1 MNMPFLKDIPPFIF
15 FTGKGGVGKTSL
27 ACATAVWLADQ
38 GKRTLLVSTDPA
50 SNVGQVFSQTIGHRI
65 TDISTVE
72 NLAAMEVDPMAAAQ
86 AYRDRVL
93 DPVRGLMPADVVS
106 SIEEQLSGSCTTE
119 IAAFDEFTGLLT
131 NHELREKYDHI
142 VFDTAPTGHTIRMLE
157 LPGAWSGYL
166 EANPDAA
173 ANLGPL
179 VGLEKQQHQ
188 YSDAV
193 KALSDAALTRLVLVA
208 RAQASTLKEVSH
220 THDELSAIGLQHQ
233 HLAINGVLPPFAGEN
248 DPLAQSIL
256 AREEKAL
263 QAMPENLANLPRSQ
277 LYLKPFNLVGL
288 EALRQ
293 LFTENKASLPL
304 PATTLNTLDLPKL
317 ASLVDELSLTGK
329 GLVMAMGKGGVG
341 KTTVAASIAV
351 SLAKRG
357 HKVHLTT
364 SDPAAHLSYTL
375 DGSLPNLQV
384 SRIDPKVETERYRR
398 FVLENQGKGLDAEGL
413 AVLEEDLRSPCTEE
427 IAVFQAFSRIIKEAD
442 DHFVIMDTAPTGHTL
457 LLLDATGAY
466 HREMVRQMG
475 QTHDHV
481 MTPMMQLQDP
491 EKTKVIIVTLTVLE
505 NLQCEGFQPFFACQ
519 TRVRDPGRREHTKHM
534 LRLRREGQITGKQV
548 PEIILLNSHDGTSS
562 YQMLPGLFRAV
573 CQNGLVCGESF
584 GEVRVPHKG
593 DVVSQ
598 VIEGA
603 YEVLGIFDRVE
614 EKRDA
619 MQSLMLPPPAQQ
631 ALAQAALTYRFGED
645 HQPVTAPQ
653 ILSPRRWQDES
664 NDLWTTYQRIQ
675 ENLIKGGLSGRSAKG
690 GRTHTRAVRGIDGD
704 VKLNRALWVMAEAM
718 LSGFQS

>member
-1 MNMPFLKDIPPFIF
+1 MPFLKDIPPFIF

-233 HLAINGVLPPFAGEN
+233 HLAINGVLPPFAGED

-256 AREEKAL
+256 VREEKAL
-263 QAMPENLANLPRSQ
+263 QAMPDNLANLPRSQ

-288 EALRQ
+288 EALRE
-293 LFTENKASLPL
+293 LFTQSKAAPALPD
-304 PATTLNTLDLPKL
+304 TTLNVLDLPKL
-317 ASLVDELSLTGK
+317 SSLVDELSQTGN
-329 GLVMAMGKGGVG
+329 GLVMTMGKGGVG
-341 KTTVAASIAV
+341 KTTIAASVAV

-398 FVLENQGKGLDAEGL
+398 FVLENQGKGLDAKGL

-475 QTHDHV
+475 QTHDNLL
-481 MTPMMQLQDP
+481 TPMMLLQDP
-491 EKTKVIIVTLTVLE
+491 EKTKVIIVTLAETTPVLE
-505 NLQCEGFQPFFACQ
+505 AANLQQ
-519 TRVRDPGRREHTKHM
+519 D
-534 LRLRREGQITGKQV
+534 LRRA
-548 PEIILLNSHDGTSS
+548 EIEPWAWVINSSLAAAKPSS
-562 YQMLPGLFRAV
+562 PFLVTRASRELPLINDVTEQFAERIALTPL
-573 CQNGLVCGESF
+573 QN
-584 GEVRVPHKG
+584 
-593 DVVSQ
+593 
-598 VIEGA
+598 
-603 YEVLGIFDRVE
+603 E
-614 EKRDA
+614 E
-619 MQSLMLPPPAQQ
+619 PVG
-631 ALAQAALTYRFGED
+631 AAL
-645 HQPVTAPQ
+645 
-653 ILSPRRWQDES
+653 L
-664 NDLWTTYQRIQ
+664 
-675 ENLIKGGLSGRSAKG
+675 AK
-690 GRTHTRAVRGIDGD
+690 
-704 VKLNRALWVMAEAM
+704 MA
-718 LSGFQS
+718 G

>member
-179 VGLEKQQHQ
+179 VGLQKQQHQ

-288 EALRQ
+288 EALRL

-317 ASLVDELSLTGK
+317 ASLVDELSQTGK
-329 GLVMAMGKGGVG
+329 GLVMTMGKGGVG
-341 KTTVAASIAV
+341 KTTVAASVAV

-384 SRIDPKVETERYRR
+384 SRIDPKVETERYRH

-491 EKTKVIIVTLTVLE
+491 EKTKVIIVTLAETTPVLE
-505 NLQCEGFQPFFACQ
+505 AANLQQ
-519 TRVRDPGRREHTKHM
+519 D
-534 LRLRREGQITGKQV
+534 LRRA
-548 PEIILLNSHDGTSS
+548 EIEPWAWVINSSLAAAKPSS
-562 YQMLPGLFRAV
+562 PFLVTRASRELPLI
-573 CQNGLVCGESF
+573 NGVTE
-584 GEVRVPHKG
+584 
-593 DVVSQ
+593 Q
-598 VIEGA
+598 YA
-603 YEVLGIFDRVE
+603 
-614 EKRDA
+614 KRI
-619 MQSLMLPPPAQQ
+619 
-631 ALAQAALTYRFGED
+631 ALAALQNEE
-645 HQPVTAPQ
+645 PVGTA
-653 ILSPRRWQDES
+653 L
-664 NDLWTTYQRIQ
+664 L
-675 ENLIKGGLSGRSAKG
+675 AK
-690 GRTHTRAVRGIDGD
+690 
-704 VKLNRALWVMAEAM
+704 MA
-718 LSGFQS
+718 G

>member
-65 TDISTVE
+65 TDISTVQ

-131 NHELREKYDHI
+131 NHELQEKYDHI

-248 DPLAQSIL
+248 DP
-256 AREEKAL
+256 
-263 QAMPENLANLPRSQ
+263 
-277 LYLKPFNLVGL
+277 
-288 EALRQ
+288 
-293 LFTENKASLPL
+293 
-304 PATTLNTLDLPKL
+304 
-317 ASLVDELSLTGK
+317 
-329 GLVMAMGKGGVG
+329 
-341 KTTVAASIAV
+341 
-351 SLAKRG
+351 
-357 HKVHLTT
+357 
-364 SDPAAHLSYTL
+364 
-375 DGSLPNLQV
+375 
-384 SRIDPKVETERYRR
+384 
-398 FVLENQGKGLDAEGL
+398 
-413 AVLEEDLRSPCTEE
+413 
-427 IAVFQAFSRIIKEAD
+427 
-442 DHFVIMDTAPTGHTL
+442 
-457 LLLDATGAY
+457 
-466 HREMVRQMG
+466 
-475 QTHDHV
+475 
-481 MTPMMQLQDP
+481 
-491 EKTKVIIVTLTVLE
+491 
-505 NLQCEGFQPFFACQ
+505 
-519 TRVRDPGRREHTKHM
+519 
-534 LRLRREGQITGKQV
+534 
-548 PEIILLNSHDGTSS
+548 
-562 YQMLPGLFRAV
+562 
-573 CQNGLVCGESF
+573 
-584 GEVRVPHKG
+584 
-593 DVVSQ
+593 
-598 VIEGA
+598 
-603 YEVLGIFDRVE
+603 
-614 EKRDA
+614 
-619 MQSLMLPPPAQQ
+619 
-631 ALAQAALTYRFGED
+631 
-645 HQPVTAPQ
+645 
-653 ILSPRRWQDES
+653 
-664 NDLWTTYQRIQ
+664 
-675 ENLIKGGLSGRSAKG
+675 
-690 GRTHTRAVRGIDGD
+690 
-704 VKLNRALWVMAEAM
+704 
-718 LSGFQS
+718 

>member
-1 MNMPFLKDIPPFIF
+1 MPFLKDIPPFIF

-50 SNVGQVFSQTIGHRI
+50 SNVGQVLSQTIGHRI

-166 EANPDAA
+166 EANHDAA

-233 HLAINGVLPPFAGEN
+233 HLAINGVLPPFAGED

-256 AREEKAL
+256 VREEKAL
-263 QAMPENLANLPRSQ
+263 QAMPDNLANLPRSQ

-288 EALRQ
+288 EALRE
-293 LFTENKASLPL
+293 LFTQSKAAPALPD
-304 PATTLNTLDLPKL
+304 TTLNVLDLPKL
-317 ASLVDELSLTGK
+317 SSLVDELSQTGN
-329 GLVMAMGKGGVG
+329 GLVMTMGKGGVG
-341 KTTVAASIAV
+341 KTTIAASVAV

-475 QTHDHV
+475 QTHDNLL
-481 MTPMMQLQDP
+481 TPMMLLQDP
-491 EKTKVIIVTLTVLE
+491 EKTKVIIVTLAETTPVLE
-505 NLQCEGFQPFFACQ
+505 AANLQQ
-519 TRVRDPGRREHTKHM
+519 D
-534 LRLRREGQITGKQV
+534 LRRA
-548 PEIILLNSHDGTSS
+548 EIEPWAWVINSSLAAAKPSS
-562 YQMLPGLFRAV
+562 PFLVTRASRELPLINDVTEQFAERIALTPL
-573 CQNGLVCGESF
+573 QN
-584 GEVRVPHKG
+584 
-593 DVVSQ
+593 
-598 VIEGA
+598 
-603 YEVLGIFDRVE
+603 E
-614 EKRDA
+614 E
-619 MQSLMLPPPAQQ
+619 PVG
-631 ALAQAALTYRFGED
+631 AAL
-645 HQPVTAPQ
+645 
-653 ILSPRRWQDES
+653 L
-664 NDLWTTYQRIQ
+664 
-675 ENLIKGGLSGRSAKG
+675 AK
-690 GRTHTRAVRGIDGD
+690 
-704 VKLNRALWVMAEAM
+704 MA
-718 LSGFQS
+718 G

>member
-38 GKRTLLVSTDPA
+38 GKKTLLVSTDPA

-65 TDISTVE
+65 TDISIVQ

-93 DPVRGLMPADVVS
+93 DPVRELMPADVVS
-106 SIEEQLSGSCTTE
+106 NIEEQLSGSCTTE

-233 HLAINGVLPPFAGEN
+233 HLAINGVLPPFVGEN

-256 AREEKAL
+256 AREEQAL
-263 QAMPENLANLPRSQ
+263 LAMPENLANLPRSQ

-288 EALRQ
+288 EALRK
-293 LFTENKASLPL
+293 LFTESEASMSLPT
-304 PATTLNTLDLPKL
+304 TTLNTLDLPKL

-329 GLVMAMGKGGVG
+329 GLVMTMGKGGVG
-341 KTTVAASIAV
+341 KTTVAASVAV

-427 IAVFQAFSRIIKEAD
+427 IAVFQAFSRVIKEAD

-491 EKTKVIIVTLTVLE
+491 EKTKVIIVTLAETTPVLE
-505 NLQCEGFQPFFACQ
+505 AANLQQ
-519 TRVRDPGRREHTKHM
+519 D
-534 LRLRREGQITGKQV
+534 LRRAGIEPWAWVI
-548 PEIILLNSHDGTSS
+548 NSSLAAAKPSS
-562 YQMLPGLFRAV
+562 PFLVTRASRELPLINDVTEQFAKRIALTPL
-573 CQNGLVCGESF
+573 QN
-584 GEVRVPHKG
+584 
-593 DVVSQ
+593 
-598 VIEGA
+598 
-603 YEVLGIFDRVE
+603 E
-614 EKRDA
+614 E
-619 MQSLMLPPPAQQ
+619 PVG
-631 ALAQAALTYRFGED
+631 AAL
-645 HQPVTAPQ
+645 
-653 ILSPRRWQDES
+653 L
-664 NDLWTTYQRIQ
+664 
-675 ENLIKGGLSGRSAKG
+675 AK
-690 GRTHTRAVRGIDGD
+690 
-704 VKLNRALWVMAEAM
+704 MA
-718 LSGFQS
+718 S

>member
-1 MNMPFLKDIPPFIF
+1 MPFLKDIPPFIF

-233 HLAINGVLPPFAGEN
+233 HLAINGVLPPFAGED

-256 AREEKAL
+256 VREEKAL
-263 QAMPENLANLPRSQ
+263 QAMPDNLANLPRSQ

-288 EALRQ
+288 EALRE
-293 LFTENKASLPL
+293 LFTQSKAAPALPD
-304 PATTLNTLDLPKL
+304 TTLNVLDLPKL
-317 ASLVDELSLTGK
+317 SSLVDELSQTGN
-329 GLVMAMGKGGVG
+329 GLVMTMGKGGVG
-341 KTTVAASIAV
+341 KTTIAASVAV

-475 QTHDHV
+475 QTHDNLL
-481 MTPMMQLQDP
+481 TPMMLLQDP
-491 EKTKVIIVTLTVLE
+491 EKTKVIIVTLAETTPVLE
-505 NLQCEGFQPFFACQ
+505 AANLQQ
-519 TRVRDPGRREHTKHM
+519 D
-534 LRLRREGQITGKQV
+534 LRRA
-548 PEIILLNSHDGTSS
+548 EIEPWAWVINSSLAAAKPSS
-562 YQMLPGLFRAV
+562 PF
-573 CQNGLVCGESF
+573 LV
-584 GEVRVPHKG
+584 
-593 DVVSQ
+593 
-598 VIEGA
+598 
-603 YEVLGIFDRVE
+603 
-614 EKRDA
+614 
-619 MQSLMLPPPAQQ
+619 
-631 ALAQAALTYRFGED
+631 
-645 HQPVTAPQ
+645 
-653 ILSPRRWQDES
+653 
-664 NDLWTTYQRIQ
+664 
-675 ENLIKGGLSGRSAKG
+675 
-690 GRTHTRAVRGIDGD
+690 TRASRELPLIND
-704 VKLNRALWVMAEAM
+704 VTEQFAERIALSVGNSDNPEGRFASASCSRCHIAAARASCSASALGSTRLMTRY
-718 LSGFQS
+718 

>member
-1 MNMPFLKDIPPFIF
+1 MPFLKDIPPFIF

-50 SNVGQVFSQTIGHRI
+50 SNVGQVFSQTIGYRI
-65 TDISTVE
+65 TDISTVQ

-131 NHELREKYDHI
+131 NHELQEKYDHI

-256 AREEKAL
+256 EREEKAL
-263 QAMPENLANLPRSQ
+263 LAMPENLANLPRSQ

-288 EALRQ
+288 EALRE
-293 LFTENKASLPL
+293 LFTESEASMSP
-304 PATTLNTLDLPKL
+304 PTTTLNTLDLPKL
-317 ASLVDELSLTGK
+317 ASLVDELSQTGK
-329 GLVMAMGKGGVG
+329 GLVMTMGKGGVG
-341 KTTVAASIAV
+341 KTTVAASVAV

-427 IAVFQAFSRIIKEAD
+427 IAVFQAFSRVIKEAD

-491 EKTKVIIVTLTVLE
+491 EKTKVIIVTLAETTPVLE
-505 NLQCEGFQPFFACQ
+505 AANLQQ
-519 TRVRDPGRREHTKHM
+519 D
-534 LRLRREGQITGKQV
+534 LRRA
-548 PEIILLNSHDGTSS
+548 EIEPWAWVINSSLAAAKPSS
-562 YQMLPGLFRAV
+562 PFLVTRASRELPLI
-573 CQNGLVCGESF
+573 N
-584 GEVRVPHKG
+584 
-593 DVVSQ
+593 DVTEQ
-598 VIEGA
+598 YA
-603 YEVLGIFDRVE
+603 
-614 EKRDA
+614 KRI
-619 MQSLMLPPPAQQ
+619 
-631 ALAQAALTYRFGED
+631 ALAALQNEE
-645 HQPVTAPQ
+645 PVGTA
-653 ILSPRRWQDES
+653 L
-664 NDLWTTYQRIQ
+664 L
-675 ENLIKGGLSGRSAKG
+675 AK
-690 GRTHTRAVRGIDGD
+690 
-704 VKLNRALWVMAEAM
+704 MA
-718 LSGFQS
+718 G

>member
-1 MNMPFLKDIPPFIF
+1 MPFINNIPPFIF

-38 GKRTLLVSTDPA
+38 GKKTLLVSTDPA
-50 SNVGQVFSQTIGHRI
+50 SNVGQVFSQDIGHKVVDI
-65 TDISTVE
+65 TTVP
-72 NLAAMEVDPMAAAQ
+72 NLSAMEVDPIAAAQ
-86 AYRDRVL
+86 EYRERVL
-93 DPVRGLMPADVVS
+93 NPVRDMMPADVVS

-131 NHELREKYDHI
+131 STELRQKYDHV

-188 YSDAV
+188 YADAV
-193 KALSDAALTRLVLVA
+193 KALADESLTRLVLVA
-208 RAQASTLKEVSH
+208 RAQSSTLKEVSH
-220 THDELSAIGLQHQ
+220 THDELYQIGLHHQ
-233 HLAINGVLPPFAGEN
+233 HLAVNGILPPIGGGN
-248 DPLAQSIL
+248 DALARSIL

-263 QAMPENLANLPRSQ
+263 SDMPENLASLPRSS

-288 EALRQ
+288 NALRE
-293 LFTENKASLPL
+293 LFVEGEQGV
-304 PATTLNTLDLPKL
+304 PAPEETQISVNLPKL
-317 ASLVDELSLTGK
+317 SSLVDELSDTGK
-329 GLVMAMGKGGVG
+329 GLVMTMGKGGVG

-384 SRIDPKVETERYRR
+384 SRIDPKVETERYRQ
-398 FVLENQGKGLDAEGL
+398 FVIDNQGKGLDAEGL

-466 HREMVRQMG
+466 HREMVRQMR
-475 QTHDHV
+475 QTQDQV

-491 EKTKVIIVTLTVLE
+491 EKTKVIIVTLAETTPVLE
-505 NLQCEGFQPFFACQ
+505 AANLQKDLRRADIEPWAWVINNSIAAAKPTSPFLMIRA
-519 TRVRDPGRREHTKHM
+519 RRE
-534 LRLRREGQITGKQV
+534 LPLIADV
-548 PEIILLNSHDGTSS
+548 TSK
-562 YQMLPGLFRAV
+562 YA
-573 CQNGLVCGESF
+573 
-584 GEVRVPHKG
+584 
-593 DVVSQ
+593 
-598 VIEGA
+598 
-603 YEVLGIFDRVE
+603 
-614 EKRDA
+614 KRI
-619 MQSLMLPPPAQQ
+619 
-631 ALAQAALTYRFGED
+631 ALTALQSEE
-645 HQPVTAPQ
+645 PV
-653 ILSPRRWQDES
+653 
-664 NDLWTTYQRIQ
+664 
-675 ENLIKGGLSGRSAKG
+675 
-690 GRTHTRAVRGIDGD
+690 GIDLLEG
-704 VKLNRALWVMAEAM
+704 MAK
-718 LSGFQS
+718 

>member
-1 MNMPFLKDIPPFIF
+1 MPFLKDIPPFIF

-93 DPVRGLMPADVVS
+93 DPVRGLMPADVVI

-263 QAMPENLANLPRSQ
+263 QAMPDNLANLPRSQ

-288 EALRQ
+288 EALRE
-293 LFTENKASLPL
+293 LFTQSKAAPAL
-304 PATTLNTLDLPKL
+304 PATTLNVLDLPKL
-317 ASLVDELSLTGK
+317 SSLVDELSQTGN
-329 GLVMAMGKGGVG
+329 GLVMTMGKGGVG
-341 KTTVAASIAV
+341 KTTIAASVAV

-475 QTHDHV
+475 QTHDNLL
-481 MTPMMQLQDP
+481 TPMMLLQDP
-491 EKTKVIIVTLTVLE
+491 EKTKVIIVTLAETTPVLE
-505 NLQCEGFQPFFACQ
+505 AANLQQ
-519 TRVRDPGRREHTKHM
+519 D
-534 LRLRREGQITGKQV
+534 LRRA
-548 PEIILLNSHDGTSS
+548 EIEPWAWVINSSLAAAKPSS
-562 YQMLPGLFRAV
+562 PFLVTRASRELPLINDVTEQFAERIALTPL
-573 CQNGLVCGESF
+573 QN
-584 GEVRVPHKG
+584 
-593 DVVSQ
+593 
-598 VIEGA
+598 
-603 YEVLGIFDRVE
+603 E
-614 EKRDA
+614 E
-619 MQSLMLPPPAQQ
+619 PVG
-631 ALAQAALTYRFGED
+631 AAL
-645 HQPVTAPQ
+645 
-653 ILSPRRWQDES
+653 L
-664 NDLWTTYQRIQ
+664 
-675 ENLIKGGLSGRSAKG
+675 AK
-690 GRTHTRAVRGIDGD
+690 
-704 VKLNRALWVMAEAM
+704 MA
-718 LSGFQS
+718 G

>member
-1 MNMPFLKDIPPFIF
+1 MPFLKDIPPFIF

-263 QAMPENLANLPRSQ
+263 QAMPDNLANLPRSQ

-288 EALRQ
+288 EALRE
-293 LFTENKASLPL
+293 LFTQSKAAPAL
-304 PATTLNTLDLPKL
+304 PATTLNVLDLPKL
-317 ASLVDELSLTGK
+317 SSLVDELSQTGN
-329 GLVMAMGKGGVG
+329 GLVMTMGKGGVG
-341 KTTVAASIAV
+341 KTTIAASVAV

-475 QTHDHV
+475 QTHDNLL
-481 MTPMMQLQDP
+481 TPMMLLQDP
-491 EKTKVIIVTLTVLE
+491 EKTQVIIVTLAETTPVLE
-505 NLQCEGFQPFFACQ
+505 AANLQQ
-519 TRVRDPGRREHTKHM
+519 D
-534 LRLRREGQITGKQV
+534 LRRA
-548 PEIILLNSHDGTSS
+548 EIEPWAWVINSSLAAAKPSS
-562 YQMLPGLFRAV
+562 PFLVTRASRELPLINDVTEQFAERIALTPL
-573 CQNGLVCGESF
+573 QN
-584 GEVRVPHKG
+584 
-593 DVVSQ
+593 
-598 VIEGA
+598 
-603 YEVLGIFDRVE
+603 E
-614 EKRDA
+614 E
-619 MQSLMLPPPAQQ
+619 PVG
-631 ALAQAALTYRFGED
+631 AAL
-645 HQPVTAPQ
+645 
-653 ILSPRRWQDES
+653 L
-664 NDLWTTYQRIQ
+664 
-675 ENLIKGGLSGRSAKG
+675 AK
-690 GRTHTRAVRGIDGD
+690 
-704 VKLNRALWVMAEAM
+704 MA
-718 LSGFQS
+718 G

>member
-1 MNMPFLKDIPPFIF
+1 MPFLKDIPPFIF

-263 QAMPENLANLPRSQ
+263 QAMPDNLANLPRSQ

-288 EALRQ
+288 EALRE
-293 LFTENKASLPL
+293 LFTQSKAAPAL
-304 PATTLNTLDLPKL
+304 PATTLNVLDLPKL
-317 ASLVDELSLTGK
+317 SSLVDELSQTGN
-329 GLVMAMGKGGVG
+329 GLVMTMGKGGVG
-341 KTTVAASIAV
+341 KTTIAASVAV

-475 QTHDHV
+475 QTHDNLL
-481 MTPMMQLQDP
+481 TPMMLLQDP
-491 EKTKVIIVTLTVLE
+491 EKTKVIIVTLAETTPVLE
-505 NLQCEGFQPFFACQ
+505 AANLQQ
-519 TRVRDPGRREHTKHM
+519 D
-534 LRLRREGQITGKQV
+534 LRRA
-548 PEIILLNSHDGTSS
+548 EIEPWAWVINSSLAAAKPSS
-562 YQMLPGLFRAV
+562 PFLVTRASRELPLINDVTEQFAERIALTPL
-573 CQNGLVCGESF
+573 QN
-584 GEVRVPHKG
+584 
-593 DVVSQ
+593 
-598 VIEGA
+598 
-603 YEVLGIFDRVE
+603 E
-614 EKRDA
+614 E
-619 MQSLMLPPPAQQ
+619 PVG
-631 ALAQAALTYRFGED
+631 AAL
-645 HQPVTAPQ
+645 
-653 ILSPRRWQDES
+653 L
-664 NDLWTTYQRIQ
+664 
-675 ENLIKGGLSGRSAKG
+675 AK
-690 GRTHTRAVRGIDGD
+690 
-704 VKLNRALWVMAEAM
+704 MA
-718 LSGFQS
+718 G

>member
-1 MNMPFLKDIPPFIF
+1 MPFLKDIPPFIF

-65 TDISTVE
+65 TDISTVQ

-106 SIEEQLSGSCTTE
+106 GIEEQLSGSCTTE

-208 RAQASTLKEVSH
+208 RAQVSTLKEVSH

-233 HLAINGVLPPFAGEN
+233 HLAINGVLPPFVGEN

-256 AREEKAL
+256 AREGKAL
-263 QAMPENLANLPRSQ
+263 LAMPENLANLPRSQ
-277 LYLKPFNLVGL
+277 LFLKPFNLVGL
-288 EALRQ
+288 ETLRE
-293 LFTENKASLPL
+293 LFTESEASMSLPT
-304 PATTLNTLDLPKL
+304 TTLNTLDLPKL

-329 GLVMAMGKGGVG
+329 GLVMTMGKGGVG
-341 KTTVAASIAV
+341 KTTVAASVAV

-442 DHFVIMDTAPTGHTL
+442 EHFVIMDTAPTGHTL

-475 QTHDHV
+475 QTHDYV

-491 EKTKVIIVTLTVLE
+491 EKTKVIIVTLAETTPVLEAE
-505 NLQCEGFQPFFACQ
+505 NLQQ
-519 TRVRDPGRREHTKHM
+519 D
-534 LRLRREGQITGKQV
+534 LRRAGIEPWAWVI
-548 PEIILLNSHDGTSS
+548 NSSLAAAKPSS
-562 YQMLPGLFRAV
+562 PFLVTRASRELSLI
-573 CQNGLVCGESF
+573 N
-584 GEVRVPHKG
+584 
-593 DVVSQ
+593 DVTEQ
-598 VIEGA
+598 HA
-603 YEVLGIFDRVE
+603 
-614 EKRDA
+614 KRI
-619 MQSLMLPPPAQQ
+619 
-631 ALAQAALTYRFGED
+631 ALTPLQNEE
-645 HQPVTAPQ
+645 PVGTA
-653 ILSPRRWQDES
+653 LLAE
-664 NDLWTTYQRIQ
+664 
-675 ENLIKGGLSGRSAKG
+675 
-690 GRTHTRAVRGIDGD
+690 
-704 VKLNRALWVMAEAM
+704 MA
-718 LSGFQS
+718 S

>member
-1 MNMPFLKDIPPFIF
+1 MNIPFLKDIPPFIF

-233 HLAINGVLPPFAGEN
+233 HLAINGVLPPFAGED

-256 AREEKAL
+256 VREEKAL
-263 QAMPENLANLPRSQ
+263 QAMPDNLANLPRSQ

-288 EALRQ
+288 EALRE
-293 LFTENKASLPL
+293 LFTQSKAAPALPD
-304 PATTLNTLDLPKL
+304 TTLNVLDLPKL
-317 ASLVDELSLTGK
+317 SSLVDELSQTGN
-329 GLVMAMGKGGVG
+329 GLVMTMGKGGVG
-341 KTTVAASIAV
+341 KTTIAASVAV

-475 QTHDHV
+475 QTHDNLL
-481 MTPMMQLQDP
+481 TPMMLLQDP
-491 EKTKVIIVTLTVLE
+491 EKTKVIIVTLAETTPVLE
-505 NLQCEGFQPFFACQ
+505 AANLQQ
-519 TRVRDPGRREHTKHM
+519 D
-534 LRLRREGQITGKQV
+534 LRRA
-548 PEIILLNSHDGTSS
+548 EIEPWAWVINSSLAAAKPSS
-562 YQMLPGLFRAV
+562 PF
-573 CQNGLVCGESF
+573 LV
-584 GEVRVPHKG
+584 
-593 DVVSQ
+593 
-598 VIEGA
+598 
-603 YEVLGIFDRVE
+603 
-614 EKRDA
+614 
-619 MQSLMLPPPAQQ
+619 
-631 ALAQAALTYRFGED
+631 
-645 HQPVTAPQ
+645 
-653 ILSPRRWQDES
+653 
-664 NDLWTTYQRIQ
+664 
-675 ENLIKGGLSGRSAKG
+675 
-690 GRTHTRAVRGIDGD
+690 TRASRELPLIND
-704 VKLNRALWVMAEAM
+704 VTEQFAERI
-718 LSGFQS
+718 

>member
-65 TDISTVE
+65 TDISTVQ

-93 DPVRGLMPADVVS
+93 DPVRELMPADVLS

-233 HLAINGVLPPFAGEN
+233 HLAINGVLPSFAGEN

-263 QAMPENLANLPRSQ
+263 MAMPENLANLPRSQ

-288 EALRQ
+288 EALRE
-293 LFTENKASLPL
+293 LFTESNASLPI
-304 PATTLNTLDLPKL
+304 PSTTLNTLGLPKL
-317 ASLVDELSLTGK
+317 SSLVDELSLTGK
-329 GLVMAMGKGGVG
+329 GLVMTMGKGGVG
-341 KTTVAASIAV
+341 KTTVAASVAV
-351 SLAKRG
+351 SLARRG

-375 DGSLPNLQV
+375 DGSLPNLQI

-442 DHFVIMDTAPTGHTL
+442 DHFIIMDTAPTGHTL

-466 HREMVRQMG
+466 HQEMVRQMG

-481 MTPMMQLQDP
+481 LTPMMQLQDP
-491 EKTKVIIVTLTVLE
+491 EKTKVIIVTLAETTPVLE
-505 NLQCEGFQPFFACQ
+505 AANLQQ
-519 TRVRDPGRREHTKHM
+519 D
-534 LRLRREGQITGKQV
+534 LRRA
-548 PEIILLNSHDGTSS
+548 EIEPWAWVINSSLAAAKPSS
-562 YQMLPGLFRAV
+562 PFLVTRASRELPLI
-573 CQNGLVCGESF
+573 N
-584 GEVRVPHKG
+584 
-593 DVVSQ
+593 DVTEQ
-598 VIEGA
+598 HA
-603 YEVLGIFDRVE
+603 
-614 EKRDA
+614 KRI
-619 MQSLMLPPPAQQ
+619 
-631 ALAQAALTYRFGED
+631 ALTPLQNEE
-645 HQPVTAPQ
+645 PVGTA
-653 ILSPRRWQDES
+653 LLAE
-664 NDLWTTYQRIQ
+664 
-675 ENLIKGGLSGRSAKG
+675 
-690 GRTHTRAVRGIDGD
+690 
-704 VKLNRALWVMAEAM
+704 MA
-718 LSGFQS
+718 G

>member
-50 SNVGQVFSQTIGHRI
+50 SNVGQVFSQTIGYRI
-65 TDISTVE
+65 TDISTVQ

-131 NHELREKYDHI
+131 NHELQEKYDHI

-256 AREEKAL
+256 EREEKAL
-263 QAMPENLANLPRSQ
+263 LAMPENLANLPRSQ

-288 EALRQ
+288 EALRE
-293 LFTENKASLPL
+293 LFTESEASMSP
-304 PATTLNTLDLPKL
+304 PTTTLNTLDLPKL
-317 ASLVDELSLTGK
+317 ASLVDELSQTGK
-329 GLVMAMGKGGVG
+329 GLVMTMGKGGVG
-341 KTTVAASIAV
+341 KTTVAASVAV

-427 IAVFQAFSRIIKEAD
+427 IAVFQAFSRVIKEAD

-491 EKTKVIIVTLTVLE
+491 EKTKVIIVTLAETTPVLE
-505 NLQCEGFQPFFACQ
+505 AANLQQ
-519 TRVRDPGRREHTKHM
+519 D
-534 LRLRREGQITGKQV
+534 LRRA
-548 PEIILLNSHDGTSS
+548 EIEPWAWVINSSLAAAKPSS
-562 YQMLPGLFRAV
+562 PFLVTRASRELPLI
-573 CQNGLVCGESF
+573 N
-584 GEVRVPHKG
+584 
-593 DVVSQ
+593 DVTEQ
-598 VIEGA
+598 YA
-603 YEVLGIFDRVE
+603 
-614 EKRDA
+614 KRI
-619 MQSLMLPPPAQQ
+619 
-631 ALAQAALTYRFGED
+631 ALAALQNEE
-645 HQPVTAPQ
+645 PVGTA
-653 ILSPRRWQDES
+653 L
-664 NDLWTTYQRIQ
+664 L
-675 ENLIKGGLSGRSAKG
+675 AK
-690 GRTHTRAVRGIDGD
+690 
-704 VKLNRALWVMAEAM
+704 MA
-718 LSGFQS
+718 G

>member
-1 MNMPFLKDIPPFIF
+1 MNMPFLKAIPPFIF

-38 GKRTLLVSTDPA
+38 GKKTLLVSTDPA

-65 TDISTVE
+65 TDMTAVD
-72 NLAAMEVDPMAAAQ
+72 NLSALEVDPMAAAQ

-93 DPVRGLMPADVVS
+93 DPVRDMMPADVVR

-131 NHELREKYDHI
+131 NPELREMYDHI

-188 YSDAV
+188 YADAV
-193 KALSDAALTRLVLVA
+193 KALSDATLTRLVLVA

-248 DPLAQSIL
+248 DRLAQSIL

-263 QAMPENLANLPRSQ
+263 RAMPENLANLPRSQ

-288 EALRQ
+288 DALRA
-293 LFTENKASLPL
+293 LFTDSNASSETPIT
-304 PATTLNTLDLPKL
+304 ALNTLNLPKL
-317 ASLVDELSLTGK
+317 ASLVDELSQAGK
-329 GLVMAMGKGGVG
+329 GLVMTMGKGGVG
-341 KTTVAASIAV
+341 KTTVAASVAV

-384 SRIDPKVETERYRR
+384 SRIDPKAETERYRR

-427 IAVFQAFSRIIKEAD
+427 IAVFQAFSRVIKEAD
-442 DHFVIMDTAPTGHTL
+442 NQFVIMDTAPTGHTL

-475 QTHDHV
+475 KTHDHV
-481 MTPMMQLQDP
+481 ITPMMQLQDP
-491 EKTKVIIVTLTVLE
+491 DKTKVIIVTLAETTPVLE
-505 NLQCEGFQPFFACQ
+505 AANLQN
-519 TRVRDPGRREHTKHM
+519 D
-534 LRLRREGQITGKQV
+534 LRRAGIAPWAWV
-548 PEIILLNSHDGTSS
+548 VNNSLAAAIPSS
-562 YQMLPGLFRAV
+562 PFLMTRASSELPLI
-573 CQNGLVCGESF
+573 S
-584 GEVRVPHKG
+584 
-593 DVVSQ
+593 D
-598 VIEGA
+598 
-603 YEVLGIFDRVE
+603 VE
-614 EKRDA
+614 EQYATRI
-619 MQSLMLPPPAQQ
+619 
-631 ALAQAALTYRFGED
+631 ALTPLQSEE
-645 HQPVTAPQ
+645 PV
-653 ILSPRRWQDES
+653 
-664 NDLWTTYQRIQ
+664 
-675 ENLIKGGLSGRSAKG
+675 
-690 GRTHTRAVRGIDGD
+690 GIDLLE
-704 VKLNRALWVMAEAM
+704 KMAK
-718 LSGFQS
+718 

>member
-1 MNMPFLKDIPPFIF
+1 MNIPFLKDIPPFIL

-233 HLAINGVLPPFAGEN
+233 HLAINGVLPPFAGED

-256 AREEKAL
+256 VREEKAL
-263 QAMPENLANLPRSQ
+263 QAMPDNLANLPRSQ

-288 EALRQ
+288 EALRE
-293 LFTENKASLPL
+293 LFTQSKAAPALPD
-304 PATTLNTLDLPKL
+304 TTLNVLDLPKL
-317 ASLVDELSLTGK
+317 SSLVDELSQTGN
-329 GLVMAMGKGGVG
+329 GLVMTMGKGGVG
-341 KTTVAASIAV
+341 KTTIAASVAV

-475 QTHDHV
+475 QTHDNLL
-481 MTPMMQLQDP
+481 TPMMLLQDP
-491 EKTKVIIVTLTVLE
+491 EKTKVIIVTLAETTPVLE
-505 NLQCEGFQPFFACQ
+505 AANLQQ
-519 TRVRDPGRREHTKHM
+519 D
-534 LRLRREGQITGKQV
+534 LRRA
-548 PEIILLNSHDGTSS
+548 EIEPWAWVINSSLAAAKPSS
-562 YQMLPGLFRAV
+562 PFLVTRASRELPLINDVTEQFAERIALTPL
-573 CQNGLVCGESF
+573 QN
-584 GEVRVPHKG
+584 
-593 DVVSQ
+593 
-598 VIEGA
+598 
-603 YEVLGIFDRVE
+603 E
-614 EKRDA
+614 E
-619 MQSLMLPPPAQQ
+619 PVG
-631 ALAQAALTYRFGED
+631 AAL
-645 HQPVTAPQ
+645 
-653 ILSPRRWQDES
+653 L
-664 NDLWTTYQRIQ
+664 
-675 ENLIKGGLSGRSAKG
+675 AK
-690 GRTHTRAVRGIDGD
+690 
-704 VKLNRALWVMAEAM
+704 MA
-718 LSGFQS
+718 G

>member
-1 MNMPFLKDIPPFIF
+1 MPFLKDIPPFIF

-65 TDISTVE
+65 TDISTVQ

-131 NHELREKYDHI
+131 NHELQEKYDHI

-233 HLAINGVLPPFAGEN
+233 HLAINGVLPPFVGEN

-256 AREEKAL
+256 AREEQAL
-263 QAMPENLANLPRSQ
+263 LAMPENLANLPRSQ

-288 EALRQ
+288 EALRE
-293 LFTENKASLPL
+293 LFTESEASMSP
-304 PATTLNTLDLPKL
+304 PTTTLNTLDLPKL
-317 ASLVDELSLTGK
+317 ASLVDELSQTGK
-329 GLVMAMGKGGVG
+329 GLVMTMGKGGVG
-341 KTTVAASIAV
+341 KTTVAASVAV

-491 EKTKVIIVTLTVLE
+491 EKTKVIIVTLAETTPVLE
-505 NLQCEGFQPFFACQ
+505 AANLQQ
-519 TRVRDPGRREHTKHM
+519 D
-534 LRLRREGQITGKQV
+534 LRRA
-548 PEIILLNSHDGTSS
+548 EIEPWAWVINSSLAAAKPSS
-562 YQMLPGLFRAV
+562 PFLVTRASRELPLINDVTEQFAKRIALTPL
-573 CQNGLVCGESF
+573 QN
-584 GEVRVPHKG
+584 
-593 DVVSQ
+593 
-598 VIEGA
+598 
-603 YEVLGIFDRVE
+603 E
-614 EKRDA
+614 E
-619 MQSLMLPPPAQQ
+619 PVG
-631 ALAQAALTYRFGED
+631 AAL
-645 HQPVTAPQ
+645 
-653 ILSPRRWQDES
+653 L
-664 NDLWTTYQRIQ
+664 
-675 ENLIKGGLSGRSAKG
+675 AK
-690 GRTHTRAVRGIDGD
+690 
-704 VKLNRALWVMAEAM
+704 MA
-718 LSGFQS
+718 G